1 MEEKKPRAMR
11 RLDSFS
17 RRQEV
22 FAGSLEI
29 ADELRAMALVT
40 RTLNKLQAG
49 ARARTVRWL
58 VDRYLTE
65 PVMSYLTGPAHD
77 PQDHKTEAE
86 YVRCTQCNP
95 LEEHL
100 STEEKL
106 RIAREKVLGLGP
118 QPA

>member
-1 MEEKKPRAMR
+1 MDEKKPRAMR
-11 RLDSFS
+11 RLDSFA
-17 RRQEV
+17 RRQTV
-22 FAGSLEI
+22 FAGAMEI
-29 ADELRAMALVT
+29 ADELRAMAVLT

-58 VDRYLTE
+58 VDRYLTAPFE
-65 PVMSYLTGPAHD
+65 AVPSTAHD
-77 PQDHKTEAE
+77 PQDHKTEAD

-95 LEEHL
+95 TEEQL

-106 RIAREKVLGLGP
+106 RIAREKVLGGGP